1 MLMGDEDDVCLGEL
15 RVVGLGLHAFPD
27 GIDFYFQTV
36 VVDLHAGMFDAGDAY
51 FLTTLG
57 GELIGLLLRLAT
69 ETRQTGDCDHKKL
82 LYHIMK

>member
-1 MLMGDEDDVCLGEL
+1 
-15 RVVGLGLHAFPD
+15 
-27 GIDFYFQTV
+27 
-36 VVDLHAGMFDAGDAY
+36 MFDACEAY
-51 FLTTLG
+51 FLSTLG